1 MKSAI
6 NLSSN
11 SNKLASAPEMSQK
24 KGQLNLPLLP
34 NRKEKHGAKSVRD
47 KIEPMVL
54 RSPPT
59 GESVVRYAL
68 PIPSSKTKEL
78 IAEDEMIRKITKH
91 LKVVVSN
98 LEESYGSSVEDGEK
112 PVAKPGEKELSL
124 SVGDDMSSF
133 LVNCSQ
139 FAVQLEEAVKEEH
152 DILESLFK
160 WFQLQVNQMEE
171 LSRGYSLSE
180 TDILAPEKTVSLNIS
195 KVVTQMQKLE
205 ELKNQLT
212 QMPKYSL
219 KNMPCKPK
227 DYKENQLISVES
239 CENIQQKIEEFIK
252 THSVEEVLDT
262 SETETHTA
270 SMTNQFNMMLKVF
283 EKQSDML
290 KRAED
295 DQGLL
300 EAKYKQMQNDFELLS
315 EEKSVLENEL
325 QKLKDI
331 EITQKKHVSD
341 RTKKTVKIEKKK
353 DKEKPVDSERVLSQG
368 IQLKV
373 KESLFQVQKR
383 ADALEIENRVLQEQ
397 LKQALQEAERSKLQ
411 LDYFLNQGVEL
422 IKSEGKTKTMET
434 GFGKTQGEHS
444 KNMPLDREKRA
455 AFVSNS
461 GEQRT
466 NDIIQEIPIVQNQ
479 RPIEESSEKKRSSSA
494 ISDLSQNL
502 NSQDKSA
509 FLEISHEVSTDEA
522 LLHTSSSENHDK
534 PRKIESPSKK
544 NQESPSVKILPD
556 EKETVISS
564 LILPPVLNEGNS
576 KVDVSEEKLQTETQN
591 QTAEEFEAF
600 DEESNKNLVLE
611 HQDSITETK
620 IKGKKTPKR
629 ERLITHEEVPHENE
643 MKDQDSVPKTQV
655 QSKKQKT
662 SREEL
667 NNQELIPMCAE
678 SPLPRDSKSK
688 DHPQSKKRKIAQEE
702 TLEQDMNESFE
713 YEDLESY
720 SEYKNQKKIH
730 RALQSQKLKTK
741 YEATS
746 DTSKN
751 LPKLQPSISD
761 IIFQLDLDK
770 VVENDP
776 ELLKDDFKQPL
787 LKSELKTL
795 AVNLPGIDKDR
806 LTHAVERGK
815 RKSEFK
821 IQVKSSLETDT
832 QPLTDIR
839 GKHLIIKDE
848 MNTKP
853 KSHLGMSLSKGKNIF
868 TQEDSF
874 VKHTAP
880 RKFSTKSSMDN
891 QVLEAGKHLANILT
905 EVVTGVSLQKNKDT
919 FKQHQED
926 IQTKNIIPTKFPKK
940 SSNLSSF
947 QNKVLNTT
955 TQKSGSDLKKR
966 KY

>member
-11 SNKLASAPEMSQK
+11 SNKLASAPELSQK

-34 NRKEKHGAKSVRD
+34 NPKEKHGAKSVRD

-98 LEESYGSSVEDGEK
+98 LEESYGSSVEDGAK

-171 LSRGYSLSE
+171 VLLPIHADEVNAYDYDALTEVLKPSECMLSRGYSLSE
-180 TDILAPEKTVSLNIS
+180 ADILAPEKTVSLNIS
-195 KVVTQMQKLE
+195 KVVMQMQKLE

-227 DYKENQLISVES
+227 VLDRGLKLGLNGETALFSPAHQTPRCGNGPSPSWSIYLISFGQITGHCDDCVTTKQRE
-239 CENIQQKIEEFIK
+239 C
-252 THSVEEVLDT
+252 SVDQECRVARAPHAQ
-262 SETETHTA
+262 SETRAVEKSPNTA

-295 DQGLL
+295 DQSLL

-383 ADALEIENRVLQEQ
+383 ADALETENRVLQEQ

-556 EKETVISS
+556 EKETVIPS

-576 KVDVSEEKLQTETQN
+576 KV
-591 QTAEEFEAF
+591 F
-600 DEESNKNLVLE
+600 
-611 HQDSITETK
+611 I
-620 IKGKKTPKR
+620 
-629 ERLITHEEVPHENE
+629 
-643 MKDQDSVPKTQV
+643 
-655 QSKKQKT
+655 
-662 SREEL
+662 L
-667 NNQELIPMCAE
+667 N
-678 SPLPRDSKSK
+678 
-688 DHPQSKKRKIAQEE
+688 
-702 TLEQDMNESFE
+702 
-713 YEDLESY
+713 Y
-720 SEYKNQKKIH
+720 
-730 RALQSQKLKTK
+730 
-741 YEATS
+741 
-746 DTSKN
+746 
-751 LPKLQPSISD
+751 
-761 IIFQLDLDK
+761 
-770 VVENDP
+770 
-776 ELLKDDFKQPL
+776 
-787 LKSELKTL
+787 
-795 AVNLPGIDKDR
+795 
-806 LTHAVERGK
+806 
-815 RKSEFK
+815 
-821 IQVKSSLETDT
+821 
-832 QPLTDIR
+832 
-839 GKHLIIKDE
+839 
-848 MNTKP
+848 
-853 KSHLGMSLSKGKNIF
+853 
-868 TQEDSF
+868 
-874 VKHTAP
+874 
-880 RKFSTKSSMDN
+880 
-891 QVLEAGKHLANILT
+891 
-905 EVVTGVSLQKNKDT
+905 
-919 FKQHQED
+919 
-926 IQTKNIIPTKFPKK
+926 
-940 SSNLSSF
+940 
-947 QNKVLNTT
+947 
-955 TQKSGSDLKKR
+955 
-966 KY
+966 

>member
-591 QTAEEFEAF
+591 QTAEEFE
-600 DEESNKNLVLE
+600 D
-611 HQDSITETK
+611 
-620 IKGKKTPKR
+620 
-629 ERLITHEEVPHENE
+629 
-643 MKDQDSVPKTQV
+643 
-655 QSKKQKT
+655 
-662 SREEL
+662 
-667 NNQELIPMCAE
+667 QELIPMCAE

-947 QNKVLNTT
+947 QNKGKPKAINLGKKSVELPGLLPFVTSAYIKSSHKVLNTT

>member
-1 MKSAI
+1 MCPEQMSPTKPLWPEDLIPNFQNSICRTLQQLHLGNATICVDRTPTDSAFHFI
-6 NLSSN
+6 
-11 SNKLASAPEMSQK
+11 
-24 KGQLNLPLLP
+24 LP
-34 NRKEKHGAKSVRD
+34 HV
-47 KIEPMVL
+47 
-54 RSPPT
+54 
-59 GESVVRYAL
+59 
-68 PIPSSKTKEL
+68 
-78 IAEDEMIRKITKH
+78 
-91 LKVVVSN
+91 
-98 LEESYGSSVEDGEK
+98 GEK
-112 PVAKPGEKELSL
+112 G
-124 SVGDDMSSF
+124 
-133 LVNCSQ
+133 
-139 FAVQLEEAVKEEH
+139 
-152 DILESLFK
+152 
-160 WFQLQVNQMEE
+160 
-171 LSRGYSLSE
+171 
-180 TDILAPEKTVSLNIS
+180 
-195 KVVTQMQKLE
+195 
-205 ELKNQLT
+205 
-212 QMPKYSL
+212 
-219 KNMPCKPK
+219 
-227 DYKENQLISVES
+227 
-239 CENIQQKIEEFIK
+239 
-252 THSVEEVLDT
+252 
-262 SETETHTA
+262 
-270 SMTNQFNMMLKVF
+270 
-283 EKQSDML
+283 
-290 KRAED
+290 RAED

-776 ELLKDDFKQPL
+776 ELLRDAFKEPLSKSELKTLTVNLPENDPELLRDAFKEPLLKSELKTLTVNLPENDPELLRDAFKEPLLKSELKTLAVNLPENDPELLKDDFKQPL

-926 IQTKNIIPTKFPKK
+926 IQTKNIIPNKFPKK

>member
-11 SNKLASAPEMSQK
+11 SNKLASVPELPQK
-24 KGQLNLPLLP
+24 KRQLNLPLLP
-34 NRKEKHGAKSVRD
+34 NPKEKHGAKSVRD

-78 IAEDEMIRKITKH
+78 IAEDEMIRKITNH
-91 LKVVVSN
+91 LKVVVST
-98 LEESYGSSVEDGEK
+98 LEESYGSSVEDGAK

-124 SVGDDMSSF
+124 SVGDDMNSF

-180 TDILAPEKTVSLNIS
+180 ADILAPEKTVSLNIS

-219 KNMPCKPK
+219 KDMPCKST
-227 DYKENQLISVES
+227 DNKENQLISVES

-252 THSVEEVLDT
+252 THSIEEVLDT

-270 SMTNQFNMMLKVF
+270 SVTNQFDMMLKVF

-353 DKEKPVDSERVLSQG
+353 DKEKSEDSERMLPQG
-368 IQLKV
+368 SQLKV

-383 ADALEIENRVLQEQ
+383 ADALETENKVLQEQ

-422 IKSEGKTKTMET
+422 IKSEGKTKRMET

-444 KNMPLDREKRA
+444 KNMPLDRETRA

-466 NDIIQEIPIVQNQ
+466 NDIIQENVFE
-479 RPIEESSEKKRSSSA
+479 RRKRKTKKKKKGQFWQISKGDFRFYKDDYILSLLVVSSSA
-494 ISDLSQNL
+494 ARLTFTFGGPTEIRQQQTKDPQRTPLRVRAGKVAVGEERELSPTVADRRVTEPQATSLGDAPEDSGNRGTVV
-502 NSQDKSA
+502 SSTQYSA
-509 FLEISHEVSTDEA
+509 VFCF
-522 LLHTSSSENHDK
+522 
-534 PRKIESPSKK
+534 R
-544 NQESPSVKILPD
+544 
-556 EKETVISS
+556 
-564 LILPPVLNEGNS
+564 
-576 KVDVSEEKLQTETQN
+576 
-591 QTAEEFEAF
+591 F
-600 DEESNKNLVLE
+600 D
-611 HQDSITETK
+611 
-620 IKGKKTPKR
+620 
-629 ERLITHEEVPHENE
+629 
-643 MKDQDSVPKTQV
+643 
-655 QSKKQKT
+655 
-662 SREEL
+662 
-667 NNQELIPMCAE
+667 QELIPMCAE
-678 SPLPRDSKSK
+678 SPLPSDSKSK

-702 TLEQDMNESFE
+702 TLENDPELLRDAFKE
-713 YEDLESY
+713 PLLK
-720 SEYKNQKKIH
+720 SE
-730 RALQSQKLKTK
+730 LKTL
-741 YEATS
+741 AV
-746 DTSKN
+746 N
-751 LPKLQPSISD
+751 LP
-761 IIFQLDLDK
+761 
-770 VVENDP
+770 ENDP
-776 ELLKDDFKQPL
+776 ELLEDDFKQPL

-795 AVNLPGIDKDR
+795 AVNLP
-806 LTHAVERGK
+806 
-815 RKSEFK
+815 
-821 IQVKSSLETDT
+821 ETYT

-839 GKHLIIKDE
+839 GKRLIKDE
-848 MNTKP
+848 MKSKS
-853 KSHLGMSLSKGKNIF
+853 KSHLGMSLSKGKNMF
-868 TQEDSF
+868 RQEEDSF

-880 RKFSTKSSMDN
+880 SKFSTKSPMDN
-891 QVLEAGKHLANILT
+891 QVLEVGKPLANILT

-926 IQTKNIIPTKFPKK
+926 IQTKNSIPTKFPTKFR
-940 SSNLSSF
+940 NLSSF
-947 QNKVLNTT
+947 KNKDLQLLNHPRTP
-955 TQKSGSDLKKR
+955 GMNLL
-966 KY
+966 